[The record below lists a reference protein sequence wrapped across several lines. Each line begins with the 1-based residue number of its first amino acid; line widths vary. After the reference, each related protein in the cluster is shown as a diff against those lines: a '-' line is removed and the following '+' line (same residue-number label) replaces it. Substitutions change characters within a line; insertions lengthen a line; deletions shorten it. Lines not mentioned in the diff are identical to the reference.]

1 MATAFNKKYISV
13 FVDKIIPPSILD
25 RYPNFR
31 QFIFYFFEYLEQD
44 GKTYD
49 EITNIIDNID
59 IDAIFAEPD
68 TTKKDNLL
76 QLVYEQFL
84 GKHSDRFFSSL
95 IGSTGET
102 GSPENEDRFLKHHA
116 TIQGTKGTKSAFQF
130 FFLYILKGTVEITEI
145 LNSSKKHDGQYQ
157 YNGVINYDNRVGVN
171 PFIYEITTGF
181 SFANYENVLELL
193 NPAGMYPIIRN
204 KYGLLIS
211 YLKAGVTYTQSEID
225 AANLYIAMY
234 NESDELIG
242 VQRTYSHLPY
252 GKLVNTS
259 STGYTS
265 GGNEIEVSITGGND
279 VEYALYLTP
288 LNPFPV
294 GTAGNWISRLSIV
307 DGVFEGNIKTIKILD
322 LGSEYT
328 DYTIPAAS
336 VLDEGVTIAT
346 VEIGD
351 GTGNTINIG
360 LSNIPIENIVNI
372 DIVIALN
379 TDQIDLMQISFPSN
393 QLTFNVQ

>member
-1 MATAFNKKYISV
+1 
-13 FVDKIIPPSILD
+13 
-25 RYPNFR
+25 
-31 QFIFYFFEYLEQD
+31 
-44 GKTYD
+44 
-49 EITNIIDNID
+49 
-59 IDAIFAEPD
+59 
-68 TTKKDNLL
+68 
-76 QLVYEQFL
+76 
-84 GKHSDRFFSSL
+84 
-95 IGSTGET
+95 
-102 GSPENEDRFLKHHA
+102 
-116 TIQGTKGTKSAFQF
+116 
-130 FFLYILKGTVEITEI
+130 
-145 LNSSKKHDGQYQ
+145 
-157 YNGVINYDNRVGVN
+157 
-171 PFIYEITTGF
+171 
-181 SFANYENVLELL
+181 
-193 NPAGMYPIIRN
+193 
-204 KYGLLIS
+204 
-211 YLKAGVTYTQSEID
+211 
-225 AANLYIAMY
+225 MY